1 MPPPGLQR
9 SIEAMR
15 GDVGWLWKDPRRSAD
30 MRYVALLHQEPE
42 ANEIEVCFPDLPGCV
57 TAGPTLAEARQLAG
71 EALRGHLATFGRG
84 RAADA

>member
-1 MPPPGLQR
+1 
-9 SIEAMR
+9 
-15 GDVGWLWKDPRRSAD
+15 

-71 EALRGHLATFGRG
+71 EALRHIWARQGCRCLSHQSSLRCSIIPIMPTAWR
-84 RAADA
+84 